1 MPYNMNRV
9 DRISEEIM
17 RELSGLLRQV
27 KDPRVGGV
35 MLSIVRCEATNDMRW
50 CKVHLSVMGDCD
62 YKELKKGLK
71 SCSGFL
77 RRELAHRLRLR
88 YTPELVFE
96 LDDSIA
102 YGAHMFDLLRKLERP
117 TEETEDGNEND

>member
-1 MPYNMNRV
+1 
-9 DRISEEIM
+9 
-17 RELSGLLRQV
+17 
-27 KDPRVGGV
+27 
-35 MLSIVRCEATNDMRW
+35 
-50 CKVHLSVMGDCD
+50 MGDCD

-102 YGAHMFDLLRKLERP
+102 YGAHISEVLRNLDIKHDSE
-117 TEETEDGNEND
+117 EETDEQDA